1 MTDGIE
7 LNELYVGL
15 APAVVEE
22 LTTREDR
29 ETVPAGTKLI
39 SQGTMPEHLIFIEQG
54 SVEVAV
60 PAGDKAL
67 CLSIVGPGKVLGLRA
82 IVANVQPEIDAT
94 AVEQCAIVRIP
105 KGIFLEVLK
114 QHPEMYFAISKVLS
128 NDLNTAERVLRGLPR
143 SPAKEKRLA
152 NV

>member
-1 MTDGIE
+1 MKDGIE
-7 LNELYVGL
+7 PNELYTGL
-15 APAVVEE
+15 APAVVEA
-22 LTTREDR
+22 LTIHEQR
-29 ETVPAGTKLI
+29 ETIPAGTKLI
-39 SQGTMPEHLIFIEQG
+39 SQGTMPEHLIFIEEG
-54 SVEVAV
+54 SVEVSV

-67 CLSIVGPGKVLGLRA
+67 CLSIVGSGKVLGLRA

-105 KGIFLEVLK
+105 RGIFLELLK

-143 SPAKEKRLA
+143 SPVREKRLA
-152 NV
+152 SI